1 MAHEPRRAWFQEFID
16 SIDTVAMGRVTYG
29 NWLRPERG
37 SAAQGPGRPGNQER
51 LRRRR
56 AGYPGVPA
64 GWLIDDITIT
74 TVPVLIGSGIPFPG
88 ELDADIAL
96 IHQSTKVLAAG
107 LVQSAY
113 AIDRCRPRPQML
125 SRQCL

>member
-1 MAHEPRRAWFQEFID
+1 VDQLLKALADRGTKSVYVDGGQVIREF
-16 SIDTVAMGRVTYG
+16 
-29 NWLRPERG
+29 L
-37 SAAQGPGRPGNQER
+37 Q
-51 LRRRR
+51 
-56 AGYPGVPA
+56 AG
-64 GWLIDDITIT
+64 LIDDITIT